1 VTCGEL
7 RRSREAEE
15 GRMGGMGGGTKKGGK
30 IACWTAS
37 KRQKQEEEVDN
48 HGSVGG
54 PIRPDEVLSGR
65 VVHTCG
71 LTEGWIEGQ
80 GKAGKEGG

>member
-1 VTCGEL
+1 MWGAKEEQ
-7 RRSREAEE
+7 RSRR
-15 GRMGGMGGGTKKGGK
+15 GKNGGHGGGEQKKGVEEK
-30 IACWTAS
+30 AS

>member
-1 VTCGEL
+1 MTCGEL

-15 GRMGGMGGGTKKGGK
+15 GRMGGMGGEQKKGVEEK
-30 IACWTAS
+30 AS